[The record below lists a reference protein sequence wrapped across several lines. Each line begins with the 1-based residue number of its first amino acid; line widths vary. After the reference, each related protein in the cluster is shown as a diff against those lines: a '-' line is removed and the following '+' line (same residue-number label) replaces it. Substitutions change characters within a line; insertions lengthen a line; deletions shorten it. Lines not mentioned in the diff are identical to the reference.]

1 VNVVG
6 VVADVRP
13 FRPDA
18 AIEPEIYW
26 PIAQRTR
33 FASFFVLRTSG
44 DPSSVERSVRTR
56 VAFSAPDVS
65 VSGFRTMEE
74 LVGRGLVSPR
84 FNLVVLAIFAAVA
97 LCLAAIG
104 IYGVIAYNVSRR
116 THEIGLRKA
125 LGADRERIV
134 GQIVR
139 QGFTPA
145 AAGLALGLAGS
156 LALTRLMSG
165 MLYGVK
171 PTDPATLI
179 VVTLAFALI
188 ASVAC
193 WVPARRAA
201 ALEPMEAMRV
211 E

>member
-1 VNVVG
+1 M
-6 VVADVRP
+6 
-13 FRPDA
+13 
-18 AIEPEIYW
+18 
-26 PIAQRTR
+26 
-33 FASFFVLRTSG
+33 
-44 DPSSVERSVRTR
+44 ERSVRTR
-56 VAFSAPDVS
+56 VAASAPDVS
-65 VSGFRTMEE
+65 VSGFRTREE

-193 WVPARRAA
+193 WIPARRAA